1 VAEAQE
7 QQGLTQLLMVLPTQV
22 AVLVEEVVAVAQEQA
37 VQVVLA

>member
-7 QQGLTQLLMVLPTQV
+7 QPGLTQLLMVLPIQV